1 MPATAPATTTT
12 TSPAAVKSMFPQ
24 AKSLSMASSAKPAL
38 SLQADT
44 KSVATRSIAPESIKS
59 TTSTSTQQSLTAR
72 ALFEVLLGITGK
84 DFVLTASDDTCARG
98 IVVQKRGED
107 KSRALNK
114 NNLMLFT
121 GEAGDTTQ
129 FAEYIQCNTQLYR
142 IRNGMDLSTR
152 AVSSYVRKELA
163 TSLRS
168 RHPYTVNLLIGGVD
182 PKTGTPELYWLDYLS
197 SCVKLNYAAHGYA
210 SYFCMSTMDR
220 YWKPELSVEEA
231 ISLLKKC
238 LAELKVRFI
247 GNLPNFVVKI
257 TDKDGIREIE
267 I

>member
-1 MPATAPATTTT
+1 MAPLPPT
-12 TSPAAVKSMFPQ
+12 Q
-24 AKSLSMASSAKPAL
+24 
-38 SLQADT
+38 LQ
-44 KSVATRSIAPESIKS
+44 
-59 TTSTSTQQSLTAR
+59 
-72 ALFEVLLGITGK
+72 EVLLGITGK
-84 DFVLTASDDTCARG
+84 DFVLTASDNTCARG

-114 NNLMLFT
+114 HNLMLYS
-121 GEAGDTTQ
+121 GEAGDTIQ

-142 IRNGMDLSTR
+142 IRNGTDLSTR

-220 YWKPELSVEEA
+220 YWQPGLSVDEA
-231 ISLLKKC
+231 VNLLKKC
-238 LAELKVRFI
+238 LEELKVRFI

-257 TDKDGIREIE
+257 TDKDGIREIP